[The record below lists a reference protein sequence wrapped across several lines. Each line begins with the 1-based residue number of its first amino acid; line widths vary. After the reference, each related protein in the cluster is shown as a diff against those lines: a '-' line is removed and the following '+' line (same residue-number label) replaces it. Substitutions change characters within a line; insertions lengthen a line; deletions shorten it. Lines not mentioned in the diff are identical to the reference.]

1 MTPRDAD
8 PDDEELL
15 EDGELDEEGAPELD
29 EEADLDEEAEAALEA
44 SAEAALDDAGGT
56 PKADEEEEEVQFPDT
71 PVPTKA
77 KMRSA
82 LDWAFEGE
90 DDVTDD
96 MLDRFTEHALM
107 VLKKNRV
114 MNLTAILDPKEI
126 AAKHYLDSWRVTR
139 LIPLIARK
147 VLDLGTG
154 GGFPGLPLAI
164 AEPNLSMTL
173 VDSRK
178 KKIEFLEEC
187 VKELGIRNAHP
198 VWSRAEDYLTK
209 ERVDVVLARAV
220 SSVREN
226 VRVLR
231 KVRHALKDYV
241 MLKGTSWSREVR
253 AAEREA
259 ERLGFKLDTVH
270 EHELPDEM
278 GARAVV
284 VYRAPGGDGL

>member
-8 PDDEELL
+8 PDDEDLL
-15 EDGELDEEGAPELD
+15 EDGELDEEGGPDLD
-29 EEADLDEEAEAALEA
+29 EEADLD
-44 SAEAALDDAGGT
+44 AGGKS
-56 PKADEEEEEVQFPDT
+56 KADEEDEEEVQFPDT

-77 KMRSA
+77 KMRAA

-90 DDVTDD
+90 DDVTDE
-96 MLDRFTEHALM
+96 MLDRFTAHALM

-139 LIPLIARK
+139 LVPLMARK

-259 ERLGFKLDTVH
+259 ERLGFKLDTVW
-270 EHELPDEM
+270 EHELPGEM
-278 GARAVV
+278 GGRAIL
-284 VYRAPGGDGL
+284 VYRAPGGAGL